1 MFSFM
6 KIWKEQEEIIKVP
19 TIMPTVT
26 LTSTEISKIY
36 NINAS
41 AVTKA
46 RQSHRLKPVDT
57 FPHPIQRNV
66 TAYLYDPKDVETWRA
81 SVKSYKKK
89 KKKVNNPVYPVGRG
103 YNTYRTEEINQ
114 LIGKHIRL
122 GRWSYFE
129 DAIKIHA
136 AGQIEKGEVQCT
148 LRSAMRTNALYC
160 LRVVDSETE
169 E

>member
-1 MFSFM
+1 MFNIM
-6 KIWKEQEEIIKVP
+6 KMWNTKEEINVP
-19 TIMPTVT
+19 AIMPITTV
-26 LTSTEISKIY
+26 TSTEITNQY
-36 NINAS
+36 NIS
-41 AVTKA
+41 AGAVSIA
-46 RQSHRLKPVDT
+46 RRTNKLKPVGT

-66 TAYLYDPKDVETWRA
+66 TAYLYDLKDVKNWRA

-89 KKKVNNPVYPVGRG
+89 TKKVNNPIYPVGPG

-129 DAIKIHA
+129 DGIKIHA
-136 AGQIEKGEVQCT
+136 ARQIEKGEVQCT
-148 LRSAMRTNALYC
+148 LKSNMRTNALYC
-160 LRVVDSETE
+160 LRVIDSETE